1 MFTKQFVQAQ
11 ILSTEKGEELVEKL
25 RQEDGEIASQI
36 IVMAMLV
43 AVAVVLK
50 GAQGPLTTLANSIV
64 TGVN

>member
-1 MFTKQFVQAQ
+1 MFTKQFVNAQ
-11 ILSTEKGEELVEKL
+11 NTTAELSDDLAAKL
-25 RQEDGEIASQI
+25 RNEDGEIASQI

>member
-11 ILSTEKGEELVEKL
+11 IRGNEVRDQLIEKL
-25 RQEDGEIASQI
+25 RQEEGEVASQI